1 MTPLPPRSR
10 PPRRSR
16 RSGARGLT
24 LVEMMVAMVI
34 GMLLVVGMSTVFV
47 NSTQSR
53 NEVELS
59 ADVIE
64 NGQYALLTLSRELA
78 QTGFYGTMVA
88 PAGSTIELCS
98 TDTAV
103 WATSLTAH
111 AVGLN
116 NGDADPPVPGAQ
128 ARHRCRLRP
137 ARQHLHD
144 RRGRRRLRRGR
155 APGLPPGLGVQ
166 HGVQHRSVCVARG
179 NDPALAL
186 QTKACDGTRAP
197 KRRLVR
203 RFYYVSAADVLSS
216 VDITPDGALPPVALV
231 DNIEQ
236 MQIEYAVDVDGDG
249 TPDAFS
255 ATPAD
260 WTLVIGARLWLLARS
275 TSTSRNASAAMTFEM
290 SDTRFDVAETPR
302 NFKRR
307 VYTTYIAFLTP
318 KSRRES

>member
-1 MTPLPPRSR
+1 
-10 PPRRSR
+10 
-16 RSGARGLT
+16 
-24 LVEMMVAMVI
+24 MMVAMVI

-47 NSTQSR
+47 NSSQSR

-64 NGQYALLTLSRELA
+64 NGQYALLTLGRELA
-78 QTGFYGTMVA
+78 QTGYYGTMVA
-88 PAGSTIELCS
+88 PAGSVIDPCS
-98 TDTAV
+98 TDPAI

-116 NGDADPPVPGAQ
+116 NGDADPPCLSRKAGTDAIFIQRASTCTTTEAGAGCAEDAGQAYLQVSECGMEYSIVPY
-128 ARHRCRLRP
+128 
-137 ARQHLHD
+137 
-144 RRGRRRLRRGR
+144 
-155 APGLPPGLGVQ
+155 V
-166 HGVQHRSVCVARG
+166 VARG
-179 NDPALAL
+179 GDPSLSL

-216 VDITPDGALPPVALV
+216 VDITPTGVQAPVALV

-236 MQIEYAVDVDGDG
+236 LQIEYAVDVDGDG

-255 ATPAD
+255 PTPAD
-260 WTLVIGARLWLLARS
+260 WTLVIGARLWVLARS
-275 TSTSRNASAAMTFEM
+275 ATTSRNGSAALTFEM
-290 SDTRFDVAETPR
+290 SDTRFDVPATTL

-307 VYTTYIAFLTP
+307 VYSTFVSFLTP

>member
-1 MTPLPPRSR
+1 MPPRPR
-10 PPRRSR
+10 PLFTRSTRRAA
-16 RSGARGLT
+16 ARGLT

-47 NSTQSR
+47 NSSQSR
-53 NEVELS
+53 NEIELS

-88 PAGSTIELCS
+88 PAGSVIDLCS
-98 TDTAV
+98 TDPAV

-116 NGDADPPVPGAQ
+116 NGEADPACLARKAGTDAIFIQRASTCTTTDPGADCAENAGQ
-128 ARHRCRLRP
+128 AYLQVSEC
-137 ARQHLHD
+137 
-144 RRGRRRLRRGR
+144 
-155 APGLPPGLGVQ
+155 GLEYSIVPYV
-166 HGVQHRSVCVARG
+166 VARG
-179 NDPALAL
+179 NDPALGL
-186 QTKACDGTRAP
+186 QTKACDGTRSA

-203 RFYYVSAADVLSS
+203 RFYYISDANVLSS
-216 VDITPDGALPPVALV
+216 VDITPNGPLPPVALV

-236 MQIEYAVDVDGDG
+236 MQIEYAVDTDGDG

-255 ATPAD
+255 PTPAD
-260 WTLVIGARLWLLARS
+260 WSLVIGARLWLLARS
-275 TSTSRNASAAMTFEM
+275 TSASPNGSAALTFQM
-290 SDTRFDVAETPR
+290 SDTQFAVAR
-302 NFKRR
+302 SAQNFKRR
-307 VYTTYIAFLTP
+307 VYTTYVAFLTP

>member
-1 MTPLPPRSR
+1 MPALHRPRLA
-10 PPRRSR
+10 RSPQR
-16 RSGARGLT
+16 ARMRGLT

-34 GMLLVVGMSTVFV
+34 GMVIVAGLSTVFV
-47 NSTQSR
+47 NTSVAR

-64 NGQYALLTLSRELA
+64 NGQYALVALSRDLA
-78 QTGFYGTMVA
+78 QTGFYGTLVT
-88 PAGSTIELCS
+88 PAGGNIDLCS
-98 TDTAV
+98 TDPAV
-103 WATSLTAH
+103 WATSLTAY

-116 NGDADPPVPGAQ
+116 NADADPPCLARKPGTDAIFIQRASTCTTTEAGAGCAEDAGQ
-128 ARHRCRLRP
+128 AYLQVSECGMEYSLIP
-137 ARQHLHD
+137 Y
-144 RRGRRRLRRGR
+144 
-155 APGLPPGLGVQ
+155 V
-166 HGVQHRSVCVARG
+166 VARG

-186 QTKACDGTRAP
+186 QTKSCDGTRAP

-203 RFYYVSAADVLSS
+203 RFYYVSVGNVLSS
-216 VDITPDGALPPVALV
+216 VDITPAGVLPAVALV
-231 DNIEQ
+231 ENIEQ

-255 ATPAD
+255 PTPAD

-275 TSTSRNASAAMTFEM
+275 ATTSRNGSAALTFQM
-290 SDTRFDVAETPR
+290 SDTRFDVPEATL

-307 VYTTYIAFLTP
+307 VYSTYVAFLTP

>member
-1 MTPLPPRSR
+1 ML
-10 PPRRSR
+10 PRRRSPSPRRPSR
-16 RSGARGLT
+16 VGARGLT

-34 GMLLVVGMSTVFV
+34 GMLLVVGMSAVFV
-47 NSTQSR
+47 NSTQAR

-78 QTGFYGTMVA
+78 QAGFYGTMVA
-88 PAGSTIELCS
+88 PAGSTIEPCS
-98 TDTAV
+98 TDPAV

-116 NGDADPPVPGAQ
+116 NADADPACLARKPGTDAIFVQRASTCTTTDAGVGCAEEANQAYLQVSECGMEYSVVPY
-128 ARHRCRLRP
+128 
-137 ARQHLHD
+137 
-144 RRGRRRLRRGR
+144 
-155 APGLPPGLGVQ
+155 V
-166 HGVQHRSVCVARG
+166 VARG

-203 RFYYVSAADVLSS
+203 RFYYLSAADVLSS
-216 VDITPDGALPPVALV
+216 VDITPNGPLAPVALV

-236 MQIEYAVDVDGDG
+236 MQIEYAVDTDGDG

-275 TSTSRNASAAMTFEM
+275 TSASRNGGAALTFEM
-290 SDTRFDVAETPR
+290 SDTRFDVAESPQ

-307 VYTTYIAFLTP
+307 VYTTYISFLTP